1 MTSSSTVHYLRSLL
15 ISIFIS
21 FLAPLILVGSAIVLL
36 LLIGLL
42 PGFTTIAQAGASQ
55 VLAFL
60 GTFGNGSAWEGIGVI
75 GCACALV
82 GALFDTYTFTL
93 TTGDRSSNLSK

>member
-1 MTSSSTVHYLRSLL
+1 MSSSSAIPYLRSLI

-21 FLAPLILVGSAIVLL
+21 FLAPLVLVGGTIVLL

-42 PGFTTIAQAGASQ
+42 PGLNAITQAGASQ
-55 VLAFL
+55 VLTFL
-60 GTFGNGSAWEGIGVI
+60 VTFGNGSAWEGIVVI

-82 GALFDTYTFTL
+82 GAMFDTYIFTL